1 MWSLSEMQGSLGWS
15 KLQVKNKS
23 RTLFWAQRR
32 SEVTWVKLQDGRS
45 QTFGLGDP
53 FTHLQSIEVP
63 KQLLFMRVMSISIY
77 PLQIQTDEI
86 LIFIYLFAI
95 IILNPLHVNVRNT
108 ALFNNIIV
116 FNLRKQF
123 TEKSGIVEQFLQ
135 IPLMSGLED
144 S

>member
-1 MWSLSEMQGSLGWS
+1 M
-15 KLQVKNKS
+15 
-23 RTLFWAQRR
+23 
-32 SEVTWVKLQDGRS
+32 KLQDGRS
-45 QTFGLGDP
+45 QTFGLEDP

-63 KQLLFMRVMSISIY
+63 KQLLFMQVMSISIY

-108 ALFNNIIV
+108 ALFNNIV

-123 TEKSGIVEQFLQ
+123 TEKSGIVEQCLQ

>member
-1 MWSLSEMQGSLGWS
+1 MWSLSEMQGSLRWS

-32 SEVTWVKLQDGRS
+32 SEATWVKLQDGRS
-45 QTFGLGDP
+45 QTFGLEDP

-63 KQLLFMRVMSISIY
+63 KQLLFMQVMSISIY

-108 ALFNNIIV
+108 ALFNNIV

-123 TEKSGIVEQFLQ
+123 TEKSGIVEQCLQ

>member
-1 MWSLSEMQGSLGWS
+1 M
-15 KLQVKNKS
+15 
-23 RTLFWAQRR
+23 
-32 SEVTWVKLQDGRS
+32 KLQDGRS

-95 IILNPLHVNVRNT
+95 IILNPFHVNVRNT
-108 ALFNNIIV
+108 ALFNNNIV